1 MLEIPFL
8 EIYCGN
14 KNEYEAE
21 HKSYLATAAF
31 LSGKA
36 SSYGLPP
43 TPEELDQEQREI
55 LQDLSPATPLRFE
68 PPEPLGVGRLVFDL
82 DNSAGLAKTCANF
95 ISLCKGDKGMCKNAS
110 NKPLH
115 YKGTSMHR
123 IVKDFVIQGGD
134 VTRNDGS
141 GGESIYGG
149 KFADAKEGLKAKPEL
164 GSLAMANSGK
174 NSNTSQFFIV
184 LTDDASKLGKIAGK
198 YVVFGRVRLVDGSR
212 QTLER
217 LNALA
222 GSDEKPIKPVWVEE
236 SGVLPEVEK

>member
-1 MLEIPFL
+1 MSQIPFL

-14 KNEYEAE
+14 KDEFETDNKA
-21 HKSYLATAAF
+21 YLSTKALLA
-31 LSGKA
+31 SKA
-36 SSYGLPP
+36 SSYGLPS
-43 TPEELDQEQREI
+43 TPEGLDEEQRSI
-55 LQDLSPATPLRFE
+55 LSDLSPGVALRFQ
-68 PPEPLGVGRLVFDL
+68 PPVPLGIGRLVFDL
-82 DNSAGLAKTCANF
+82 DTSAGLTKTCANF
-95 ISLCKGDKGMCKNAS
+95 ISLCKGDKGMCKNAP

-115 YKGTSMHR
+115 YKNTEIHR
-123 IVKDFVIQGGD
+123 IAKDFVMQGGD

-184 LTDDASKLGKIAGK
+184 LTSDPARLAKISGK
-198 YVVFGRVRLVDGSR
+198 YVVFGKARLAGGGKEV
-212 QTLER
+212 LER

-222 GSDEKPIKPVWVEE
+222 GSDEKPTEPVWVQEC
-236 SGVLPEVEK
+236 GVLS